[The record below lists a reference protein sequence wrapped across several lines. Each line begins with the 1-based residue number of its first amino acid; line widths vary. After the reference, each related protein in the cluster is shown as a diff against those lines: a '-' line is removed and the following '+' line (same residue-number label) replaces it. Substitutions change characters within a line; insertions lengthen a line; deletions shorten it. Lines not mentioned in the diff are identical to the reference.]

1 MSTIKVNNIQSRTG
15 NAISFTSGDTIT
27 IPSGATF
34 TNNGTASGFPGLGK
48 IGQVISNNITTRTE
62 TSSST
67 NVDITGSETTIVTT
81 ASSSK
86 VLLHISLCMRKENNT
101 YISVDLLRKIGGG
114 SYSKIRDF
122 DAGFLWTNDA
132 TTQTGRFA
140 TSFLDEPSSAD
151 TIYYKMQFNSGANI
165 AVAKVNYDNS
175 ETSTITLMEVLA

>member
-1 MSTIKVNNIQSRTG
+1 MTSIIKV
-15 NAISFTSGDTIT
+15 DTIQT
-27 IPSGATF
+27 AAGGTP
-34 TNNGTASGFPGLGK
+34 TASSLG
-48 IGQVISNNITTRTE
+48 IGGTINQVVSNNITTRTE

-81 ASSSK
+81 SSSSK
-86 VLLHISLCMRKENNT
+86 VLLHISLAFRKENNT
-101 YISVDLLRKIGGG
+101 YLSVDLLRKIGSG
-114 SYSKIRDF
+114 SYSKIVDF
-122 DAGFLWTNDA
+122 DAGFLYTN
-132 TTQTGRFA
+132 TTVTQTGRFA